1 MARVQRL
8 QQVEGLGAA
17 DLTNEDAIGSV
28 PQCCAKQI
36 CDGDWWQRCLLSKRC
51 LRAAGLQPPDDVHAS
66 AEYRRHLAEVLAV
79 RAVRAAKERA
89 S

>member
-1 MARVQRL
+1 V
-8 QQVEGLGAA
+8 
-17 DLTNEDAIGSV
+17 
-28 PQCCAKQI
+28 
-36 CDGDWWQRCLLSKRC
+36 
-51 LRAAGLQPPDDVHAS
+51 RAAGLQPPDDVHAS